1 MIYVFSYKISTSLR
15 KGNWPARVRF
25 CLRSFPTCLLLMKQ
39 RARVNLLYRCGY
51 PAMVKVDS
59 CGFVA
64 NSSLGEMAGVVMGAQ
79 PLQCPP
85 GLTPRHQLKVQ
96 SIGCTS
102 HPGPHLQHI
111 PAESCLQHTAGTHC
125 NKSKINLQSK
135 SHLDH
140 HEKQRKTPNLLYKI
154 LNSTLFKPQNSSNN
168 TVFPLAKP
176 QLVFEP

>member
-1 MIYVFSYKISTSLR
+1 MFSYKISTSFR

-39 RARVNLLYRCGY
+39 RARVTC
-51 PAMVKVDS
+51 
-59 CGFVA
+59 CT
-64 NSSLGEMAGVVMGAQ
+64 GVVILLWSKWTPVVAWPTLLWVRWLGLWWGHK

-96 SIGCTS
+96 TIGYTS
-102 HPGPHLQHI
+102 YPGPHLQHI

-135 SHLDH
+135 SPLDH

-154 LNSTLFKPQNSSNN
+154 LNSTLFKPQNGSNN